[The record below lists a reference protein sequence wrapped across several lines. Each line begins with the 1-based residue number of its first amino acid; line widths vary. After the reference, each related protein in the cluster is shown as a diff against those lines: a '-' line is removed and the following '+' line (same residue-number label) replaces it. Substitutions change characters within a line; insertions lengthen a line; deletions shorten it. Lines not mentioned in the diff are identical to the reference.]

1 MKVSIIIPCYNE
13 EKTIDQII
21 NKILSVNI
29 DIEKEIIIVDDC
41 SQDETKK
48 ILLKNFSNNEKIK
61 IFFHTKNSGKG
72 AAIKTAKK
80 YISGDIILIQDA
92 DLEYDPQD
100 YGKLITPI
108 TNNKS
113 KIVYGSRVLNQNR
126 YSAPGFTSKLR
137 VFGNHLLT
145 IISNYLNNQKL

>member
-21 NKILSVNI
+21 NKILNVNI

-61 IFFHTKNSGKG
+61 IFFIQK
-72 AAIKTAKK
+72 
-80 YISGDIILIQDA
+80 IL
-92 DLEYDPQD
+92 E
-100 YGKLITPI
+100 
-108 TNNKS
+108 
-113 KIVYGSRVLNQNR
+113 RVL
-126 YSAPGFTSKLR
+126 
-137 VFGNHLLT
+137 LLKPQKN
-145 IISNYLNNQKL
+145 IYLGILS

>member
-48 ILLKNFSNNEKIK
+48 ILFEIFLIMKN
-61 IFFHTKNSGKG
+61 
-72 AAIKTAKK
+72 
-80 YISGDIILIQDA
+80 
-92 DLEYDPQD
+92 
-100 YGKLITPI
+100 
-108 TNNKS
+108 
-113 KIVYGSRVLNQNR
+113 
-126 YSAPGFTSKLR
+126 
-137 VFGNHLLT
+137 
-145 IISNYLNNQKL
+145 

>member
-72 AAIKTAKK
+72 ALLKPQKNI
-80 YISGDIILIQDA
+80 YLGIL
-92 DLEYDPQD
+92 
-100 YGKLITPI
+100 
-108 TNNKS
+108 S
-113 KIVYGSRVLNQNR
+113 
-126 YSAPGFTSKLR
+126 
-137 VFGNHLLT
+137 
-145 IISNYLNNQKL
+145 